1 MIFDMN
7 ANHPVYT
14 ASEERKIES
23 EGDPDAFAQCNV
35 DIEHTRLVCEAAKC
49 APESRTDSQR
59 ADSL

>member
-1 MIFDMN
+1 MWSHPIYI
-7 ANHPVYT
+7 ANC
-14 ASEERKIES
+14 ERKIES
-23 EGDPDAFAQCNV
+23 EGDPDASAQCNV